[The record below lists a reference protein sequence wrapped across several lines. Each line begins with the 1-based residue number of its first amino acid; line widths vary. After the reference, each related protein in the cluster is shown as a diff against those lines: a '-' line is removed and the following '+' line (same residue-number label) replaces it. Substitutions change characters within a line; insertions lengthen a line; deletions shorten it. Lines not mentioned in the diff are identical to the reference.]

1 MTNLKKQHLIKS
13 ENLNQT
19 HYFQSV
25 LQEACRLNLLTDS
38 ELENIQLQCIQLLAR
53 QAERYTGGESS
64 SIMEETAHN
73 IFQSIFYTVGVY
85 LKSLPDADISLEKL
99 KQKPLTEL
107 YREGKKLVETQLE
120 HAKQIYN
127 QAQDNCITTGNHAYN
142 DTLQNGIPAFFYAYD
157 VDYAAHETPASIDYP
172 LSSDKME
179 LTGIEYIN
187 DYLQKLLMENQFCKN
202 FTTHD
207 IHCLLHGYD
216 AHYQDLLIN
225 IFGVV
230 LTNAIGCNLADK
242 SARRLNIE
250 PIDRQYLQQK
260 LVNMTKNQLDAI
272 LHDASKQLFEEFNI
286 SGELLQT
293 YITAAIPDIS
303 PRIKNALENNRLEA
317 VFISLKENHPQP
329 AVRFEDGRKMDDE
342 LFRKIVDE
350 IRQCRYVSDKIAIIR
365 REIHSMADLV
375 DILEGYCLFNDEFS
389 QLFQSLGDM
398 ELALLSKRLPANG
411 AASDLHY
418 TENEKEWHQRLN
430 IFLKEMDLVR
440 IRAQIFLSQ

>member
-1 MTNLKKQHLIKS
+1 MTNLEKQHLIKK
-13 ENLNQT
+13 ERLNQA

-25 LQEACRLNLLTDS
+25 LQEACRLNLLTNS

-53 QAERYTGGESS
+53 QAQRYTSGDSS
-64 SIMEETAHN
+64 SVKEETAQN

-85 LKSLPDADISLEKL
+85 LKSLPNTDISVEIL

-127 QAQDNCITTGNHAYN
+127 QFQDNCIATGNHAYN

-207 IHCLLHGYD
+207 IHCLLRGYD
-216 AHYQDLLIN
+216 AHYRDLLIN
-225 IFGVV
+225 IFGIV
-230 LTNAIGCNLADK
+230 LTNALGCILADK
-242 SARRLNIE
+242 SALWLNIE
-250 PIDRQYLQQK
+250 PVDRQYLQQK

-272 LHDASKQLFEEFNI
+272 LHDASKQLCKEFNI
-286 SGELLQT
+286 SDRLLKT
-293 YITAAIPDIS
+293 HITATILDLS
-303 PRIKNALENNRLEA
+303 PRLKNALENNRLEA

-329 AVRFEDGRKMDDE
+329 AVKFEDGRKMDDE
-342 LFRKIVDE
+342 LFRRIVDE
-350 IRQCRYVSDKIAIIR
+350 IRQCRYVSDKLAIVKR
-365 REIHSMADLV
+365 KIHSMADLV
-375 DILEGYCLFNDEFS
+375 DILEGYCFFNDEFS

-411 AASDLHY
+411 ADSDLHY
-418 TENEKEWHQRLN
+418 TENEKEWHQRLDS
-430 IFLKEMDLVR
+430 FLKEMDLVR
-440 IRAQIFLSQ
+440 IRHQI